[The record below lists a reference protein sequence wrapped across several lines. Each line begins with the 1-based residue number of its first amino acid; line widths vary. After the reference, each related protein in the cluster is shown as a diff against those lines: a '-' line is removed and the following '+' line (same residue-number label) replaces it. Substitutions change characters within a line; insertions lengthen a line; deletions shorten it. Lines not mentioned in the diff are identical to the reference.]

1 MVAARL
7 TEQAKRPGNVQSWIE
22 EKIFA
27 GQPFSR
33 YCRGLCTPFN
43 IVAAILVLP
52 GLYLIATRFLFG
64 LAAVTGA
71 SNEQPWGLFLGFGL
85 FAQVPWSSAGFVLG
99 TAVYVFG
106 AKDYHP
112 VVKNAVLIGFLGYL
126 FAVVFLMVDLGRPWR
141 IYYPMFI
148 SFGPASVMFLV
159 AWHVALYLSV
169 QFLEFS
175 PSVFH
180 WLGIKRLKEWA
191 KGMTIGLTIFGIILS
206 TLHQSALGAMFLLAQ
221 GKLHPLW
228 YSPYLPW
235 LFLVS
240 AIATG
245 ISAVIV
251 VSALTTRFMADRTD
265 IHYLASI
272 NRITL
277 GLSKAA
283 SFVLATY
290 FAMKLIALAHGDNWS
305 YLNSSYGYWYL
316 IEMFGFVLAPC
327 LLFAFA
333 SRAQSVSLVRFTAV
347 LTVLGVLA
355 NRLTVSLVAFN
366 WNLPE
371 REIFNPTEAVIVVS
385 VLTIEV
391 LVYRWIVN
399 RMPVLMDDPE
409 HEEQAAP
416 GQKQEERVPER
427 VPVAAA
433 RH

>member
-1 MVAARL
+1 MATL
-7 TEQAKRPGNVQSWIE
+7 QAVKKAQRGSGQAWIE
-22 EKIFA
+22 DKIFA
-27 GQPFSR
+27 GQSLGE
-33 YCRGLCTPFN
+33 YLRGLVSPFN
-43 IVAAILVLP
+43 LIAAVLVIP

-64 LAAVTGA
+64 LVAVTGA

-99 TAVYVFG
+99 TAVYIFG

-126 FAVVFLMVDLGRPWR
+126 FAVVFLMIDLGRPWR
-141 IYYPMFI
+141 IYYPMVI

-175 PSVFH
+175 PNVFE
-180 WLGIKRLKEWA
+180 WLGSKTLKTWA
-191 KGMTIGLTIFGIILS
+191 KNMTIGLTIFGIILS
-206 TLHQSALGAMFLLAQ
+206 TLHQSALGAMFLLAP

-228 YSPYLPW
+228 YTPYLPW

-240 AIATG
+240 SIATG

-251 VSALTTRFMADRTD
+251 VTAITTRFMKRRADHD
-265 IHYLASI
+265 YLASAD
-272 NRITL
+272 RITL
-277 GLSKAA
+277 GLAKGG

-290 FAMKLIALAHGDNWS
+290 FAMKLIALAHGDGWG
-305 YLNSSYGYWYL
+305 YLNSAYGYWYL
-316 IEMFGFVLAPC
+316 IEMFGFVLVPC
-327 LLFAFA
+327 VLFGMA
-333 SRAQSVSLVRFTAV
+333 SKAKKVSLARFTAV
-347 LTVLGVLA
+347 VTVLGIVA

-371 REIFNPTEAVIVVS
+371 RELLNVPELVIVVS
-385 VLTIEV
+385 VVTIEV

-399 RMPVLMDDPE
+399 RMPVLTDEPE
-409 HEEQAAP
+409 QEHTAVAPAAS
-416 GQKQEERVPER
+416 QKERTPVR
-427 VPVAAA
+427 VPVQAA